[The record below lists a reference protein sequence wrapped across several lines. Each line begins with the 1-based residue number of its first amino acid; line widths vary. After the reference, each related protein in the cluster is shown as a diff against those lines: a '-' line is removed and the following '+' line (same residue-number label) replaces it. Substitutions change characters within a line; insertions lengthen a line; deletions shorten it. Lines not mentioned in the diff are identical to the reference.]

1 MSIKILIFFGHEQ
14 KDFDPFFH
22 EPKDLDLLKGG
33 YVDLSRLTFPSLPP
47 L

>member
-22 EPKDLDLLKGG
+22 ELKDLDLLN
-33 YVDLSRLTFPSLPP
+33 L
-47 L
+47 